1 MQRVLLISDDP
12 VHVALIRQSMRE
24 EGRDVRSEPTVERGL
39 MAAREWRPDLLIVDL
54 GLGFTQGSLAAML
67 RDEPV
72 REGAAVVAIA
82 DPEQFPLVGPGVAVD
97 DVLVPPLDGAELA
110 LRIARILWRRTGT
123 EDGNLLRRGGL
134 LIDQQRYTVSVDGEV
149 ADLTYKEYELLRFLA
164 ANPGRAYTR
173 EMLLNQVWGYDYYG
187 GSRTVDVHVRRIRA
201 KIERRDRYI
210 ETVRNV
216 GYRFVDLASG
226 VSPMAERV

>member
-39 MAAREWRPDLLIVDL
+39 IAAREWRPDLLIVDL

-164 ANPGRAYTR
+164 GNPGRAYTR